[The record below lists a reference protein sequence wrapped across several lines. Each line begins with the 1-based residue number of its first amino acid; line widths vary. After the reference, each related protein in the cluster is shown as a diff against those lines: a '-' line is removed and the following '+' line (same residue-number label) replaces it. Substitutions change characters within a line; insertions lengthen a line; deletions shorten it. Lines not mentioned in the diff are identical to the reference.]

1 MTTCAAHCEF
11 KVDEELR
18 RLIPPPTEAE
28 CAEEAQLLRDGC
40 LAPLI
45 VWAERGVLL
54 DGHNRVEICDRF
66 GIEYPVREISLPS
79 RDEAKLW
86 IIRHQLG
93 RRNLTP
99 DQASYLRGLE
109 YQQTK
114 QRHGG
119 ARVSSP
125 QNEDLK
131 TADRLAQKHGVAKA
145 TIERDAAFAQAVDQ
159 LNDTVLP
166 GIRDKVFAGDGPAK
180 AVIVEAAKVAVVEPQ
195 RAVAMLSPSAA
206 PSSPSSPHVAHNSG
220 NNEWFTP
227 SEVVEAAREVM
238 GGIDLDPVSCTAA
251 NKAVKASYFFSAE
264 DDGLS
269 KPWAKRVFMNPP
281 YAQPL
286 IQQFCSKLVNHIQA
300 VTSPPP
306 SCWLTTRRKPAGSRN
321 YLRPS
326 RQCASPPG
334 ACGSGTRTRR
344 RRHRFRDRPFY
355 TSATTKTLSPKPSLN
370 LVVCT
375 MHLFVSTTKPHHV

>member
-1 MTTCAAHCEF
+1 MTTCATHCGFE
-11 KVDEELR
+11 VDEELR
-18 RLIPPPTEAE
+18 RLIPPPTESEHAE
-28 CAEEAQLLRDGC
+28 LEAQLLRDGC

-54 DGHNRVEICDRF
+54 DGHNRMEICDRF

-79 RDEAKLW
+79 HDEAKLW

-131 TADRLAQKHGVAKA
+131 TADRLARKHGVAKV
-145 TIERDAAFAQAVDQ
+145 TIERDAAFAQAVDH
-159 LNDTVLP
+159 LNDTILP

-180 AVIVEAAKVAVVEPQ
+180 AVIVEAAKVAATEPQ
-195 RAVAMLSPSAA
+195 RAVAMLSPSSA
-206 PSSPSSPHVAHNSG
+206 SSSSSPHVAYNSG
-220 NNEWFTP
+220 NNEWFSP
-227 SEVVEAAREVM
+227 SEIIEAAREVM
-238 GGIDLDPVSCTAA
+238 GGIDLDPASCTAA
-251 NKAVKASYFFSAE
+251 NEVVKASYFFSAE

-286 IQQFCSKLVNHIQA
+286 VQQFCSKLVQHVRDGDVPTAVVLVNNATETRWFQELSSVASAVCFPAGRVRFWHPVKTSASPLQGQA
-300 VTSPPP
+300 VLYFGDDRDAFTEAFSKFGSVYHAPIRKTS
-306 SCWLTTRRKPAGSRN
+306 C
-321 YLRPS
+321 
-326 RQCASPPG
+326 
-334 ACGSGTRTRR
+334 
-344 RRHRFRDRPFY
+344 
-355 TSATTKTLSPKPSLN
+355 
-370 LVVCT
+370 
-375 MHLFVSTTKPHHV
+375 